1 MLSTPTLTQQ
11 SPELRAAR
19 ARYQDDLAQAEEHY
33 AASLRGVEDAQGSA
47 AAMAADDRATN
58 HRARAKRIRR
68 GDE

>member
-33 AASLRGVEDAQGSA
+33 AASLRSLEDEHHSA
-47 AAMAADDRATN
+47 VTERALS
-58 HRARAKRIRR
+58 HRAKAERIRR
-68 GDE
+68 GVE